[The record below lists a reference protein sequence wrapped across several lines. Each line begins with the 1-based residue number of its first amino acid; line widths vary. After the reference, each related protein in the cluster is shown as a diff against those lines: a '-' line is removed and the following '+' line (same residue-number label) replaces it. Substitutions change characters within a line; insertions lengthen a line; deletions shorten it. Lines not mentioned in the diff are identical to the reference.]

1 MLKPGSSGCIR
12 CVDVGSNLRRVK
24 SAVTLVIHRGLG
36 RLSDALAV
44 MLVNSGKAI
53 VDDCVRIPHLRE
65 HPNFEVELTRS
76 TLAALGLR

>member
-1 MLKPGSSGCIR
+1 
-12 CVDVGSNLRRVK
+12 VK

-65 HPNFEVELTRS
+65 HPTSRLS
-76 TLAALGLR
+76 